1 MISML
6 HRIRKD
12 QRGSLL
18 VEMAFVL
25 PVLVTIILAGT
36 ELARYM
42 LLQQKLDAITITTA
56 DLVSQRE
63 QISAA
68 TINVIFESADHVIA
82 PFTFG
87 ADGVVI
93 VSSVSASGGNPP
105 QVDWQQSGGGTLS
118 ASSAIGSAGGAAT
131 LPAGFL
137 VRDGENAII
146 SEVYYN
152 YSPLLQT
159 DFLSNRQTY
168 HRALFRPRFGDL
180 TQLQ

>member
-1 MISML
+1 MRRLYHIG
-6 HRIRKD
+6 KD
-12 QRGSLL
+12 RRGTLL

-25 PVLVTIILAGT
+25 PFLLVMILAGT

-42 LLQQKLDAITITTA
+42 LLQQKLDSIAVTTA

-68 TINVIFESADHVIA
+68 TVDQIFAATDHVIA

-87 ADGVVI
+87 GNGIVI
-93 VSSVSASGGNPP
+93 VTSVSANGGSGP
-105 QVDWQQSGGGTLS
+105 QVDWQRAGGGML
-118 ASSAIGSAGGAAT
+118 AVGSAVGSPGGAAT

-146 SEVYYN
+146 AEVFFN
-152 YSPLLQT
+152 YAPLLQT
-159 DFLSNRQTY
+159 TFLSDSQIY
-168 HRALFRPRFGDL
+168 HRSFFRPRFGSL
-180 TQLQ
+180 NQLQ